1 MILQQNVREYLEN
14 LIRILF
20 ENDYFG
26 FEESAQIYVSKIYDF
41 IEFDIINFPYKIS
54 PEKLKHLGTKY
65 AFYKANEN
73 TTWYIFFEINDN
85 RILITYITNNHAPE
99 LKYL

>member
-1 MILQQNVREYLEN
+1 MILQQNVRECLEN
-14 LIRILF
+14 LIQILF

-41 IEFDIINFPYKIS
+41 IEFDIINFPYKIF

-73 TTWYIFFEINDN
+73 TTWYIF
-85 RILITYITNNHAPE
+85 
-99 LKYL
+99 LK

>member
-1 MILQQNVREYLEN
+1 MILQQKVRECLEN
-14 LIRILF
+14 LIQILF

-41 IEFDIINFPYKIS
+41 IKFDIINFPYKIF
-54 PEKLKHLGTKY
+54 PKKLKNLATKY

-73 TTWYIFFEINDN
+73 TTWYIF
-85 RILITYITNNHAPE
+85 
-99 LKYL
+99 LK

>member
-1 MILQQNVREYLEN
+1 VILQQKVRECLEN
-14 LIRILF
+14 LIQILF

-41 IEFDIINFPYKIS
+41 IEFDIINFPYKIF

-73 TTWYIFFEINDN
+73 TTWYIF
-85 RILITYITNNHAPE
+85 
-99 LKYL
+99 LK

>member
-1 MILQQNVREYLEN
+1 MIFQQNVREYLEN
-14 LIRILF
+14 LIQILF
-20 ENDYFG
+20 QNHYFG
-26 FEESAQIYVSKIYDF
+26 FEESAQIDVSKIYDF
-41 IEFDIINFPYKIS
+41 IEFDIKNFPFKIS

-73 TTWYIFFEINDN
+73 TTWYIFMEINDN

>member
-1 MILQQNVREYLEN
+1 MILQQKVRECLEN
-14 LIRILF
+14 LIQILF

-41 IEFDIINFPYKIS
+41 IEFDIINFPYKIF

-73 TTWYIFFEINDN
+73 TTWYIF
-85 RILITYITNNHAPE
+85 
-99 LKYL
+99 LK

>member
-1 MILQQNVREYLEN
+1 MGKTVILQQKVRECLEN
-14 LIRILF
+14 LIQILF

-41 IEFDIINFPYKIS
+41 IEFDIINFPYKIF

-73 TTWYIFFEINDN
+73 TTWYIF
-85 RILITYITNNHAPE
+85 
-99 LKYL
+99 LK

>member
-1 MILQQNVREYLEN
+1 MILQQNVREYLDN
-14 LIRILF
+14 LIQILF
-20 ENDYFG
+20 ENDYFS

-54 PEKLKHLGTKY
+54 PENLKHLGTKY

-73 TTWYIFFEINDN
+73 TTCYIFIEINDN
-85 RILITYITNNHAPE
+85 RILVTYITNNHAPE

>member
-1 MILQQNVREYLEN
+1 MILQQNVREYLDN
-14 LIRILF
+14 LIQILF

-41 IEFDIINFPYKIS
+41 IEHELINFPYKIT
-54 PEKLKHLGTKY
+54 PEKLSHFGQKY
-65 AFYKANEN
+65 AFYNANN
-73 TTWYIFFEINDN
+73 RTTWYIFFEIKDS
-85 RILITYITNNHAPE
+85 RLLITYLTNNHAPE

>member
-1 MILQQNVREYLEN
+1 MGKTVILQQNVRECLEN
-14 LIRILF
+14 LIQILF

-26 FEESAQIYVSKIYDF
+26 FEESAQIYDF
-41 IEFDIINFPYKIS
+41 IEFDIINFPYKIF